1 MAGIIETQL
10 KKAGPTFIYIFIPAN
25 YAVNSKIAAKRRK
38 QIQLLKSICTGA
50 KISYAYGV
58 ATVRDGIK
66 QQFGKQPEA
75 VLQEMLVKP
84 NVNGIGEFFVIATAI
99 ISLITVLVGLLKTL
113 GIIKSSS
120 SVKDTAPG
128 ETDLDTST
136 GSNFLADNS
145 DLLLIGGVGVAALL
159 LMNKNK
165 KDE

>member
-10 KKAGPTFIYIFIPAN
+10 QKAGPTFIYIFIPAN

-38 QIQLLKSICTGA
+38 QIQLLKNICTGA

-58 ATVRDGIK
+58 AVVRDGIK

-75 VLQEMLVKP
+75 VLQEMFTKN
-84 NVNGIGEFFVIATAI
+84 NVSGIGTFLETATVITTL
-99 ISLITVLVGLLKTL
+99 ISALVGLLKAL
-113 GIIKSSS
+113 GIIKSKSS
-120 SVKDTAPG
+120 IEDTVPG

-136 GSNFLADNS
+136 GSNFLDNNN
-145 DLLLIGGVGVAALL
+145 LLLIGGVGVAALL

-165 KDE
+165 NDE